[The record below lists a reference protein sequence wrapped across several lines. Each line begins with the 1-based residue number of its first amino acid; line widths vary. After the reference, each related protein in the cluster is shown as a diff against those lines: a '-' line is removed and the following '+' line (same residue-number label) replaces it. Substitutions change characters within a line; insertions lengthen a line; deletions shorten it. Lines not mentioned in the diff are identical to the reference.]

1 MSCLSGSSSEGQRE
15 GGIQDSNRVDAY
27 LPLHPPLPPPRWP
40 SRQEVTPKQT
50 TFEKRLS
57 FPLSALEM
65 AARKVDGMKQP
76 RGCGNIL
83 PNNDRSEMCFQRRRV
98 GTWYNPPQMRQPATV
113 SGGSMSAGTG
123 GTRHGPHKRSTGSR
137 ETWSR
142 GPNPH
147 QVPWLPDTARLR
159 VGTRDL
165 GSELGPRG
173 SCLSV
178 LLLNA
183 GYRLLALFLAAK

>member
-1 MSCLSGSSSEGQRE
+1 
-15 GGIQDSNRVDAY
+15 
-27 LPLHPPLPPPRWP
+27 
-40 SRQEVTPKQT
+40 
-50 TFEKRLS
+50 
-57 FPLSALEM
+57 M

-147 QVPWLPDTARLR
+147 QVPWLPDTVRLR

-178 LLLNA
+178 FVAECWISFTGPIFGSKIAFVNLNCGSWKCHERRGLFA
-183 GYRLLALFLAAK
+183 TCLEVGIHLDFAVAWFLAG